1 MNALLL
7 QSRKTANDRW
17 CKTTSD
23 ANTVLDTEGAKLSIE
38 PLGGQL
44 VTTDAP
50 VNLLRILQEIQ
61 LFGAEESVAA
71 NPGRWAEAENSTTA
85 QAG

>member
-44 VTTDAP
+44 VTTDAH
-50 VNLLRILQEIQ
+50 
-61 LFGAEESVAA
+61 GESAQDSSG
-71 NPGRWAEAENSTTA
+71 NPTFWC
-85 QAG
+85 